1 MTRRRER
8 AKAQNTMNKQ
18 LQAAAPVETPAV
30 RPAASTTEKDEAL
43 MQLGKYFFGL
53 SQLTFGGAVLTTVLD
68 FESEKVSILLNGL
81 WSTAALAAFGYTL
94 VKYGTRNKS

>member
-8 AKAQNTMNKQ
+8 AKAQHTMNKQ
-18 LQAAAPVETPAV
+18 LQAAPQVEAPTA
-30 RPAASTTEKDEAL
+30 RQAAGTREKDEAL

-68 FESEKVSILLNGL
+68 YESEKVSILLNGL
-81 WSTAALAAFGYTL
+81 WSTAALAVFGYTL